1 MNDIDLLKNSKYFD
15 ASFYRSRYPDTVLMD
30 PHEHYVEYGG
40 LEGRWPSEFFD
51 PVAYWNAYPDVRTS
65 RVNPLIHFLR
75 EGIKNQH
82 WAGLVPAIS
91 PRAGSDVLPETNNAD
106 VALLEASELFDA
118 EWYSRM
124 HPDRQGLKPAEH
136 YILIGAGLGWS
147 PSRAFDGAAY
157 SRLHQ
162 DIGSL
167 NPLLHYLRHGRAE
180 GRPLGISISTKL
192 LIQADLPKLGQI
204 EPDLM
209 TDDRLFNS
217 LEKLPSIL
225 SLPGHKLA
233 ECWRRLWNEVG
244 MQTEHLVLVP
254 WLVRGGADL
263 AAVNVVKALQ
273 QHAGIQKVVLI
284 ATDHANIS
292 AADWLPEGT
301 RIVVLAEDALLPSLD
316 HRKVLIEK
324 LIWALRPKS
333 VFNVNSRACW
343 EAVAHTGR
351 ALTKMTQLNALLF
364 CQDYTP
370 DGRAAGYSDT
380 HFRTSLPYLNRVYFD
395 TRYFIQELK
404 RQYGLPPVL
413 AEKLHYLPQPPNGGA
428 PIQPLRCHG
437 QKPRI
442 LWAGRFAAQKNIELL
457 IKIVEGGVDF
467 DFDVWGSGQSDIEAQ
482 LNQLAQ
488 RCNNVQLRGTF
499 ASVEELP
506 LDEYTAF
513 LFTSH
518 YEGMP
523 TIILNLAAKGLPI
536 VATAVGGV
544 GEVVSSETGWP
555 IADRDDPQPY
565 LHALSQISADTEL
578 VRNKL
583 AAMQHQLKTERSWQI
598 FEQELF
604 R

>member
-1 MNDIDLLKNSKYFD
+1 M
-15 ASFYRSRYPDTVLMD
+15 
-30 PHEHYVEYGG
+30 
-40 LEGRWPSEFFD
+40 
-51 PVAYWNAYPDVRTS
+51 
-65 RVNPLIHFLR
+65 
-75 EGIKNQH
+75 
-82 WAGLVPAIS
+82 
-91 PRAGSDVLPETNNAD
+91 
-106 VALLEASELFDA
+106 
-118 EWYSRM
+118 
-124 HPDRQGLKPAEH
+124 
-136 YILIGAGLGWS
+136 IGAGLGWS
-147 PSRAFDGAAY
+147 PSPTFDGAAY

-180 GRPLGISISTKL
+180 GRPLGISASAKM
-192 LIQADLPKLGQI
+192 LIHAELPKLGQF

-209 TDDRLFNS
+209 ADDRLFNG
-217 LEKLPSIL
+217 LDKLPSVL
-225 SLPGHKLA
+225 SLPGHQLV
-233 ECWRRLWNEVG
+233 ECWLRLWDQVG
-244 MQTEHLVLVP
+244 AQTEYLVLVP

-292 AADWLPEGT
+292 AADWLPKGT
-301 RIVVLAEDALLPSLD
+301 RMVVLADDAFSLSLE
-316 HRKVLIEK
+316 HRQALIEK
-324 LIWALRPKS
+324 LIWTLRPKS

-343 EAVAHTGR
+343 GAVAHNGR
-351 ALTKMTQLNALLF
+351 ALAKMTQLNALLF

-370 DGRAAGYSDT
+370 DGRPAGYSDT
-380 HFRTSLPYLNRVYFD
+380 HFRTSLPHLNRVYFD
-395 TRYFIQELK
+395 TRYFIEELK
-404 RQYGLPPVL
+404 KQYGLPPVL
-413 AEKLHYLPQPPNGGA
+413 VDRLRYLPQPPTDGA
-428 PIQPLRCHG
+428 SIHPQRRPG
-437 QKPRI
+437 QKPRV
-442 LWAGRFAAQKNIELL
+442 LWAGRFAAQKNIKLL
-457 IKIVEGGVDF
+457 TKIVEKGADF
-467 DFDVWGSGQSDIEAQ
+467 DFEIWGSGQSDIEEQ
-482 LNQLAQ
+482 LSELAQ

-499 ASVEELP
+499 ASLDDLP

-544 GEVVSSETGWP
+544 EEVVNGATGWP

-565 LHALSQISADTEL
+565 LDALSQVSADREM

-583 AAMQHQLKTERSWQI
+583 AAMQHQLTTKRSWQI